1 MTFLHLSFKNLSCT
15 FCVIFVV
22 FCLCL
27 RCNFV
32 NFRGWHLQIAVCF
45 SSLTSSETSLSI
57 TPPCYLCCYVP
68 DGLYPLKPRL
78 RFRFLGYI
86 RRLSKKQNKKRER
99 TPGILQ
105 TGWWRDTCFFENFRS
120 PTNEG
125 FWLARFEFLI
135 DASLSPPLPPT
146 SLFRVRPISCW
157 KRLLRRLGAKHWSL
171 RQYWSISFSLIV
183 WFEALWSHAN
193 SDRKHPAFSA
203 IVTTQ
208 TVQNIVNNVYM
219 KRSYKNAE

>member
-1 MTFLHLSFKNLSCT
+1 MFTVFELLTLCSVKLMTFLHPSFKNLSCT

-32 NFRGWHLQIAVCF
+32 NFRGRHLPISVIVYIFLLGSVF

-57 TPPCYLCCYVP
+57 TRPCYLCCYVP

-86 RRLSKKQNKKRER
+86 RRLSKKKTPKKTKKHERRER

-105 TGWWRDTCFFENFRS
+105 TG
-120 PTNEG
+120 
-125 FWLARFEFLI
+125 
-135 DASLSPPLPPT
+135 
-146 SLFRVRPISCW
+146 
-157 KRLLRRLGAKHWSL
+157 
-171 RQYWSISFSLIV
+171 
-183 WFEALWSHAN
+183 
-193 SDRKHPAFSA
+193 
-203 IVTTQ
+203 
-208 TVQNIVNNVYM
+208 
-219 KRSYKNAE
+219 